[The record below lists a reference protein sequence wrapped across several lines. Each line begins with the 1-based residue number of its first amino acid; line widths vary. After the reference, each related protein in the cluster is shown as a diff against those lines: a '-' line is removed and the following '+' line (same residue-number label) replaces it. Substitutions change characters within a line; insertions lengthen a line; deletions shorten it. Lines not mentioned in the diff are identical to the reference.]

1 MRYPPFRRARKK
13 PFLGLTLNHHL
24 KWWLLTSEFSFDIS
38 TTTMR
43 KQILESIQEKV
54 DIYNEEIV
62 RLTSEINSCQKE
74 FDSCL
79 NTKDIPLEALLVV
92 RQEMEDARDADQRIS
107 EIDTE
112 LQELSEQLVHHKINN

>member
-1 MRYPPFRRARKK
+1 
-13 PFLGLTLNHHL
+13 
-24 KWWLLTSEFSFDIS
+24 
-38 TTTMR
+38 MR

-92 RQEMEDARDADQRIS
+92 RQEMEDARDAD
-107 EIDTE
+107 
-112 LQELSEQLVHHKINN
+112 